1 MVVTTAI
8 ENSPAQWFLT
18 RGGAPPRGSSVNFHR
33 SASPY
38 ARPTTWEV

>member
-1 MVVTTAI
+1 VVL
-8 ENSPAQWFLT
+8 NQ
-18 RGGAPPRGSSVNFHR
+18 GGSAPRGSSVNFHR